1 MTCTA
6 HSSTSNAKWP
16 DVLSI
21 SSETSCD
28 CFSEE
33 EVRPTSEFLQS
44 SNQTACSITA
54 CRKRQAKQ
62 AGVQLL
68 QQLLCLIANL
78 FIMLPLPDAPS
89 MPRIVLPQL
98 QQEMLHTRCEE
109 EVRPTSEFLQYYWL
123 PRLAKNETAT
133 PLSVS

>member
-33 EVRPTSEFLQS
+33 EVRPTS
-44 SNQTACSITA
+44 SITA

-68 QQLLCLIANL
+68 QQLLCLIATL